1 MHGEL
6 MRAEFYEEYREGYEA
21 GHAFHME
28 FSSRFENP
36 YEYDTPQYKA
46 WDDGFTQAGED
57 S

>member
-1 MHGEL
+1 
-6 MRAEFYEEYREGYEA
+6 MRAEFNEEYREGYEA